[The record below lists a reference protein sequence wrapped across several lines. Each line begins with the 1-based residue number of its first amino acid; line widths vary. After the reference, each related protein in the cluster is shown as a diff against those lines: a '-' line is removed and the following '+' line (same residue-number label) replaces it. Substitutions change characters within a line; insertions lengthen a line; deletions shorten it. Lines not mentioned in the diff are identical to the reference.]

1 VSGGRGRREH
11 VHEHEH
17 VYEHEH
23 EHEHVHEHV
32 YVYVYVYVVLIGL
45 AFGGCSSKRAA
56 PARGEDAAV
65 AMIDAAPAPEV
76 RELVVL
82 RRITV
87 DVTAPQG
94 APAPSED
101 AIRTRLGRLGGG
113 VVATADARP
122 PGTAARTGTLDAV
135 LTYDRGGTPKAP
147 SILMTIEASLD
158 LGDALGVAARAA
170 GERAVEKAGEAAA
183 VDALASTL
191 VEQVATEL
199 AAKLALRAL
208 TSTELVAA
216 AAGIESPSELAAW
229 TLELGAERRIA
240 ALRPTA
246 EAALAAKP
254 RSARMDRAAIQ
265 YFVALGDPTAV
276 PLLADSADFNDPAE
290 LASIIEAV
298 TALGGDEAI
307 EFLEML
313 AAGSTD
319 VGLAERAKQGIE
331 RIRRRATAP

>member
-1 VSGGRGRREH
+1 
-11 VHEHEH
+11 
-17 VYEHEH
+17 
-23 EHEHVHEHV
+23 
-32 YVYVYVYVVLIGL
+32 VLALVL
-45 AFGGCSSKRAA
+45 AACSSKRAA
-56 PARGEDAAV
+56 PRGEDAAAAAV
-65 AMIDAAPAPEV
+65 TADAAPAAEV

-82 RRITV
+82 RQITV
-87 DVTAPQG
+87 EVA
-94 APAPSED
+94 APAGAHAPAED
-101 AIRTRLGRLGGG
+101 AIRTRLGMLGGG

-135 LTYDRGGTPKAP
+135 LTYDRGGTAKAP
-147 SILMTIEASLD
+147 TILMTIETSLA

-170 GERAVEKAGEAAA
+170 GEQAVGKAGEPAA
-183 VDALASTL
+183 VDALAATL

-208 TSTELVAA
+208 TSTELARAA
-216 AAGIESPSELAAW
+216 ARMEGPSELAAW
-229 TLELGAERRIA
+229 TLELGAERRITGMRDVA
-240 ALRPTA
+240 A
-246 EAALAAKP
+246 AALAARP

-265 YFVALGDPTAV
+265 YFVALGDPAAV

-307 EFLEML
+307 EFLEMM

-319 VGLAERAKQGIE
+319 VGLAERARQGIE
-331 RIRRRATAP
+331 RIRRRAETP